1 MSEEHY
7 QAVEIA
13 GESEE
18 VFLKEAYDA
27 WVESQASNEPEWPPS
42 PGAEPVDL
50 DDISDLPDPMERRP
64 SWDDGKSAFRP
75 FHHDTGT
82 SKIVSPDSI
91 APFLELLPNL
101 ELGGNL
107 RGIIDGML
115 EKGRLHSLSD
125 ISMLFRN
132 VCEDAI
138 RHRKY
143 DPRILRE
150 ADTYFGDDPQ
160 ILSKDDKEG
169 RDIRHGRSL
178 YGTDFGKLNEPNLL
192 KTNSYVLASA
202 HPGVYKV
209 FLGIFIADMNARLQ
223 SFVLR
228 AIRTEDFSMSYGD
241 LSKMAYAAGQF
252 AVEQGL
258 DIVDSIDAERSIGRT
273 IAHQFKR
280 LLDLRPAKKGLTAAE
295 LNDMG
300 ESHAILYGRRFK
312 LRRGETRTQR
322 LARYKKDYPAWAKQR
337 IVDLEKQHLKLI
349 LATGFAH
356 SAKSATV
363 DEGHFKAAEDLI
375 KSAKKTP
382 GQFSKSRDLIDIA
395 CGHDDQSAGLLLQF
409 FDKQRRRTELMDE
422 VFSLGRTLSR
432 VQDGRKVIRAKD
444 KHAGELLAANA
455 ILRSNLGV
463 PSIKDV
469 QSAMANRGLSVTDI
483 LAGMKRKL
491 LPGVSAGMKKALVEV
506 ETKIRSA
513 SGKAIIRDD
522 LSVDDFKTA
531 KKHLKNIL
539 KDRLAKGSIKT
550 ADDKDADSLA
560 PARKPN
566 SRKKPT
572 NGDDGYER

>member
-50 DDISDLPDPMERRP
+50 DDISDLPDPMEKRP
-64 SWDDGKSAFRP
+64 RWDDGKSAFRP

-82 SKIVSPDSI
+82 SRTVSADSI

-101 ELGGNL
+101 GLGGDL
-107 RGIIDGML
+107 RGILDGML
-115 EKGRLHSLSD
+115 EKGRLNSLSD

-150 ADTYFGDDPQ
+150 ADTYFG
-160 ILSKDDKEG
+160 E
-169 RDIRHGRSL
+169 GRSL
-178 YGTDFGKLNEPNLL
+178 FGSDFGKVNESNQL
-192 KTNSYVLASA
+192 KTNSYFLASA
-202 HPGVYKV
+202 HPGIYKV

-223 SFVLR
+223 SFILR
-228 AIRTEDFSMSYGD
+228 AIRTEDFSMSYND

-258 DIVDSIDAERSIGRT
+258 DIVDSIDTERSIGRT
-273 IAHQFKR
+273 INHQFKR
-280 LLDLRPAKKGLTAAE
+280 LLDLRPVKKGLTAAE

-463 PSIKDV
+463 PSMKDV
-469 QSAMANRGLSVTDI
+469 QSAMANQGLSVTDI

-513 SGKAIIRDD
+513 SGKASIRED

-560 PARKPN
+560 PAKTSGKTPRKPS

-572 NGDDGYER
+572 KDDDGYER